1 MGESW
6 ELGTLIDRGF
16 YGSHIKI
23 CWVGLKG
30 LECRMA
36 DAFVFPF
43 FPFGF
48 DLAIFAAAAAGARN
62 VQEFTLQLLEV
73 EIFFSWINFG

>member
-1 MGESW
+1 
-6 ELGTLIDRGF
+6 
-16 YGSHIKI
+16 
-23 CWVGLKG
+23 
-30 LECRMA
+30 MA